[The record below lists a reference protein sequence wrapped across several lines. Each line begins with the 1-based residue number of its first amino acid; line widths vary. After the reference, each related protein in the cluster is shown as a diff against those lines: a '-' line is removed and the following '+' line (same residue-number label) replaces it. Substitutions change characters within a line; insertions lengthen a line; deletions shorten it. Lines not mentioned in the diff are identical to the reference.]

1 MGLFLAWITLSVVI
15 GFVGSGR
22 KIGFAGAFFLSL
34 LLSPLI
40 GLIIAL
46 TSKNVEEEKYKDEIL
61 KTQKQQS
68 ETLQKMAS
76 VNEIEQLYN
85 LMQKGILTEEEFND
99 KKKTLLGS
107 INQIQNI
114 HNLDD
119 DMIKS
124 LSGIKKATDKN
135 KVIEFIFEYVKTR
148 SVTAEQR
155 NLYSDIV
162 DDVVNGKYEL
172 KPFEKLADK
181 YYYNPNELL
190 NVKNKVL
197 ETINL

>member
-1 MGLFLAWITLSVVI
+1 MNLTNNYYGTFLAWIALSVVI

-46 TSKNVEEEKYKDEIL
+46 TSKNIEEEKYKDEIL

-68 ETLQKMAS
+68 KTLQKMAS

-85 LMQKGILTEEEFND
+85 LMQKGILTEDEFND
-99 KKKTLLGS
+99 KKRTLLGA

-124 LSGIKKATDKN
+124 LSEIKKATDKN
-135 KVIEFIFEYVKTR
+135 KVIEFIFEYVKNH

-162 DDVVNGKYEL
+162 DDVANGKYEL
-172 KPFEKLADK
+172 EQRFS
-181 YYYNPNELL
+181 Y
-190 NVKNKVL
+190 KNQMAR
-197 ETINL
+197 